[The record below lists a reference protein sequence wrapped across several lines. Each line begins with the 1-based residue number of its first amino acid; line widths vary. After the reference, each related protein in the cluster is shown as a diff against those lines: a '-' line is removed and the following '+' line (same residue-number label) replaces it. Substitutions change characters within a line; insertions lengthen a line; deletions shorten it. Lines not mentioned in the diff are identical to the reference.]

1 MAGRLSCGGSDK
13 EIHRFVTG
21 EQIEYLREQFRLR
34 NNRLTLLELRELLF
48 GIGLHYT
55 DEEYRTLCLQINT
68 DHDEYCQWDEF
79 ISYLILGFQDDDPLG
94 VKQSLDPPIAGDL
107 CLKLR
112 RQVYTIVK
120 IEFCP
125 IVYYDGSISWSQG
138 HWITTSR
145 EGVIQFWTEDWKL
158 SLTARTAPSN
168 LKRSKTWVL
177 ETVALPDLRMFC
189 VAGLETELRFYEIV
203 ASSFIL
209 KLVIERFPH
218 PISAMAY
225 RFYHHE
231 PGKLITG
238 GYDGHIRLFVFHPE
252 RKATSTSETYSTVT
266 RVTLQDVLCGEY
278 SPLECVDYGRLLPDI
293 VRSIQFV
300 DGLESFIACA
310 EENPLISTRGRSPS
324 KNPCSMIIH
333 SLELPATM
341 MTKFFVP
348 RGVTCFAFEPSN
360 GLLVSGGPDCD
371 LRLWDIQ
378 RPDKPAVVL
387 VGHTANITF
396 VFLQD
401 AGEKVYSMDQK
412 KIIKVWDVRNRILL
426 QTYSQF
432 STVLVKGIPACA
444 YYNERE
450 RELAVASNKLFVTA
464 CCPEIALD
472 RTDGD
477 SHTKPVSVLLYNEL
491 YQLVVSC
498 GFDSFIIVW
507 DHRLN
512 RKMTIITEAHT
523 QIRNGVLEPV
533 EITAACF
540 DGKQQLLLTG
550 ARNGSLKIWNI
561 SGRTC
566 MRTIQMDDDCEVT
579 AVFWQANRILAMG
592 WNHRVVEFSAFTEN
606 DEYPRGLQW
615 RKLHSD
621 DILCAAVSSS
631 TPGVMAT
638 SSYAGELVFWML
650 ETGQPYRRY
659 DATNPRSRIP
669 ILFHEVKET
678 KPNKLA
684 PRRSIFAVAPGNLA
698 QRRLSRIVM
707 PSGLDQI
714 RRLSIQSLLFL
725 SSRPMLAE
733 YGTML
738 GSLNN
743 GTVQAWS
750 HHAQGGFKGQ
760 FNGIHMAGDRIITMT
775 TDKANKFLFT
785 GTALGYVKTWYI
797 ENCWIPNEDEFHV
810 NKPALRVLFPFLLND
825 VVPGRAKRSA
835 KGQPKPWLLNSYQ
848 AHRTSVTGLLY
859 LDATCLLLSC
869 SSDRT
874 VRLWTLGGRYI
885 GLLGSP
891 VTWEPLATDLP
902 PPEGYRFRIPPDLQR
917 EVSFT
922 TTKVLRGGID
932 FPGIRTMS
940 SGSGLTSSANA
951 SADRQKHIRSIE
963 TYGSSLVEPIVNTTV
978 LKLPSKEPKLR
989 TIKLEQTYPSL
1000 PLYANLVQFPIKPIE
1015 HRAQVEL
1022 ILKRTKMLQF
1032 KEEPHDPDA

>member
-1 MAGRLSCGGSDK
+1 MAGRLSCSKPDK
-13 EIHRFVTG
+13 EIHRFVSG
-21 EQIEYLREQFRLR
+21 EQINFLHEQFRLR
-34 NNRLTLLELRELLF
+34 KNRLTLQELRELLV

-94 VKQSLDPPIAGDL
+94 VKQSLDPPISDDL

-125 IVYYDGSISWSQG
+125 MVYYDGSISWSQG

-145 EGVIQFWTEDWKL
+145 EGVIQFWTEDWKP
-158 SLTARTAPSN
+158 SMIARTAPSN

-177 ETVALPDLRMFC
+177 DSVALPDLRMFC
-189 VAGLETELRFYEIV
+189 VAALETELRFYDIV
-203 ASSFIL
+203 ASSFVL
-209 KLVIERFPH
+209 KLVIERLPH

-225 RFYHHE
+225 RFKHHE
-231 PGKLITG
+231 HGKLLTG
-238 GYDGHIRLFVFHPE
+238 GYDGYIRLFEFHPE
-252 RKATSTSETYSTVT
+252 RKATSSSETFSTIT
-266 RVTLQDVLCGEY
+266 RVTLQDILCGKY
-278 SPLECVDYGRLLPDI
+278 PPLECVDYGRLLPDI

-300 DGLESFIACA
+300 DSLESFIACA
-310 EENPLISTRGRSPS
+310 EETPLMSTRGRSRS
-324 KNPCSMIIH
+324 KLPCSMIIH
-333 SLELPATM
+333 SLELPATL
-341 MTKFFVP
+341 MTMFLVP

-360 GLLVSGGPDCD
+360 ELLVSGGPDCD
-371 LRLWDIQ
+371 LRLWDIH
-378 RPDKPAVVL
+378 RPDKPSVVL
-387 VGHTANITF
+387 VGHTASITF

-401 AGEKVYSMDQK
+401 AGEKIYSLDQK

-426 QTYSQF
+426 QTFSQF
-432 STVLVKGIPACA
+432 STVLVKGVPACA
-444 YYNERE
+444 YYNTRE

-472 RTDGD
+472 QTDGD
-477 SHTKPVSVLLYNEL
+477 SHTKPVSVLLYNDL

-523 QIRNGVLEPV
+523 QLRNGVLEPV

-540 DGKQQLLLTG
+540 DEKQQLLLTG

-566 MRTIQMDDDCEVT
+566 LRTIQMDDDSEVT

-592 WNHRVVEFSAFTEN
+592 WNHRVVEFAAFTEN

-621 DILCAAVSSS
+621 DILCAAISDS

-638 SSYAGELVFWML
+638 SSYAGEIVFWML

-659 DATNPRSRIP
+659 DATNPRSRVP
-669 ILFHEVKET
+669 ILFREVPET
-678 KPNKLA
+678 KSNKLA
-684 PRRSIFAVAPGNLA
+684 PRRSIFALTLGDLA

-707 PSGLDQI
+707 PSGLEQM

-725 SSRPMLAE
+725 SNRPMLAE

-738 GSLNN
+738 GSLDN
-743 GTVQAWS
+743 GAVQVWS
-750 HHAQGGFKGQ
+750 HHPQGGFKGQ
-760 FNGIHMAGDRIITMT
+760 FNGIHMAGDRIITMA

-810 NKPALRVLFPFLLND
+810 NKPALRVIFPFLLND
-825 VVPGRAKRSA
+825 VVPGRAKRSTR
-835 KGQPKPWLLNSYQ
+835 GQPKPWLLNSYQ
-848 AHRTSVTGLLY
+848 GHRTCITGLKY
-859 LDATCLLLSC
+859 LDATGLLLSC

-891 VTWEPLATDLP
+891 VAWEPLAIDMP
-902 PPEGYRFRIPPDLQR
+902 PPEEYRFRIPPDLQR
-917 EVSFT
+917 EVVTYTHDSRIRIHLEVLERFT
-922 TTKVLRGGID
+922 TTDQLVPYYVAWRG
-932 FPGIRTMS
+932 S
-940 SGSGLTSSANA
+940 
-951 SADRQKHIRSIE
+951 
-963 TYGSSLVEPIVNTTV
+963 VTV
-978 LKLPSKEPKLR
+978 YSR
-989 TIKLEQTYPSL
+989 
-1000 PLYANLVQFPIKPIE
+1000 
-1015 HRAQVEL
+1015 H
-1022 ILKRTKMLQF
+1022 
-1032 KEEPHDPDA
+1032 